1 MLNSDNCIV
10 LMIDFQDKL
19 IKATTADIEAK
30 NAEKMLKT
38 AKILNIQTII
48 SEQYPK
54 GLGSTNQKLLDILPK
69 DAEIIEKTA
78 FSLLKEENA
87 IDLIKSFNKKQVI
100 LFGIETHICV
110 LQTALDLIENGFEVY
125 LIRNACKSRSD
136 YESAAGME
144 IMKNNGV
151 QLLTLEIAL
160 FQLLRTSKHPN
171 FKEIQALIK

>member
-1 MLNSDNCIV
+1 MLNSDNCLV

-19 IKATTADIEAK
+19 IKATSADIESE

-38 AKILNIQTII
+38 AKILNIKTII

-54 GLGSTNQKLLDILPK
+54 GLGSTSQKLLDILPK
-69 DAEIIEKTA
+69 DTEFIEKTA

-87 IDLIKSFNKKQVI
+87 LDLIKSFNKKQI
-100 LFGIETHICV
+100 LLFGIETHICV

-136 YESAAGME
+136 YEAAAGLE
-144 IMKNNGV
+144 VMKHNGV

-160 FQLLRTSKHPN
+160 FQLLKTSKHPN
-171 FKEIQALIK
+171 FKEVQALIK